1 MKHILNNIS
10 QEEKNRILEQH
21 RGGKQIDTTRFK
33 SLLESTMGNVK
44 PLISEAENTEGV
56 TVGDVTDVTPTTG
69 QTTGQ
74 TANYDKNYFT
84 TKKTGTV
91 SFDNYG
97 FPTKV
102 DGVEIGDYDTQWR
115 NNFTTKNIG
124 GRGFQGGD
132 FTWTYGDTVA
142 TGVMGPNE
150 NKPGISIK
158 DNSGQ
163 EVGTLIF

>member
-1 MKHILNNIS
+1 MKHILNDIS

-21 RGGKQIDTTRFK
+21 SGGKRIDTSRFR
-33 SLLESTMGNVK
+33 SLLESKLGNSK
-44 PLISEAENTEGV
+44 PLISETENTEGV

-69 QTTGQ
+69 QTS
-74 TANYDKNYFT
+74 NFDKNYFT

-97 FPTKV
+97 FPVTV
-102 DGVEIGDYDTQWR
+102 DGVEITDYDTQWK
-115 NNFTTKNIG
+115 NNFSVKNIG

-132 FTWTYGDTVA
+132 FTWTYGDTVP

-150 NKPGISIK
+150 NKPGISVK
-158 DNSGQ
+158 DKSGQ

>member
-21 RGGKQIDTTRFK
+21 RGGKSIDTTRFK
-33 SLLESTMGNVK
+33 ALLESTMGNVK
-44 PLISEAENTEGV
+44 PLISEQDGV
-56 TVGDVTDVTPTTG
+56 TTQTTTLAPTTD

-74 TANYDKNYFT
+74 TSNYDKNYFT

-97 FPTKV
+97 FPVTV
-102 DGVEIGDYDTQWR
+102 DGVEITDYDTQWK
-115 NNFTTKNIG
+115 NNFSVKNIG

-132 FTWTYGDTVA
+132 FTWSYGDTVP

-150 NKPGISIK
+150 NKPGISVK
-158 DNSGQ
+158 DKSGQ

>member
-10 QEEKNRILEQH
+10 EAEKRAIREQH
-21 RGGKQIDTTRFK
+21 EGGMKVNTSRFK
-33 SLLESTMGNVK
+33 SLLESKSGNVK
-44 PLISEAENTEGV
+44 PLVSEQDGV
-56 TVGDVTDVTPTTG
+56 TTQTTTAAPTTD

-74 TANYDKNYFT
+74 TGNYDKNYFV

-97 FPTKV
+97 FPVTV
-102 DGVEIGDYDTQWR
+102 DGVEITDYDTQWR
-115 NNFTTKNIG
+115 NNFSVKNIG

-132 FTWTYGDTVA
+132 FTWTYGDKVA

-150 NKPGISIK
+150 FKPGISIK
-158 DNSGQ
+158 DNSGE
-163 EVGTLIF
+163 EVGTLLF